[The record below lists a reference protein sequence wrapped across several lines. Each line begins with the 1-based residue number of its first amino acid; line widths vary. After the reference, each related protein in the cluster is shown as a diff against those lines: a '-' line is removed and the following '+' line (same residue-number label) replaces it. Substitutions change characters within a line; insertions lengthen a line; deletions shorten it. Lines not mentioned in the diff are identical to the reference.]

1 MSKNLV
7 INPFPLLL
15 QNFFFLKFHEPSHTN
30 LVINP
35 FPLLPQNIGRFQYS
49 GRTHHEPSHT
59 NLVLTNLV
67 VIPVCTYH
75 NKI

>member
-15 QNFFFLKFHEPSHTN
+15 QNFFFLKFHEPSHKN

-35 FPLLPQNIGRFQYS
+35 FPLLYIGRFQYS
-49 GRTHHEPSHT
+49 GRTQHEPSHT

-67 VIPVCTYH
+67 VIPIYLKH
-75 NKI
+75 EIIL

>member
-35 FPLLPQNIGRFQYS
+35 FPLLPQNGEDTKNTYKNPNF
-49 GRTHHEPSHT
+49 T
-59 NLVLTNLV
+59 NLVTRTIFSDMAPTNLV
-67 VIPVCTYH
+67 TRT
-75 NKI
+75 